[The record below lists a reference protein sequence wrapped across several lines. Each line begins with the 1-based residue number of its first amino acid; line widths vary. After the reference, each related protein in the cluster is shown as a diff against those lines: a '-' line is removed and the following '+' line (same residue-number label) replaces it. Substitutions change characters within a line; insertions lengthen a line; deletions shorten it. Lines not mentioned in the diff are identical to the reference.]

1 MGSPDLKELTKEF
14 PEIDS
19 GKLRELADALA
30 RPDEVSE
37 NDDEFL
43 GAVNDAMEEANK
55 ILDGHGV
62 EGVSGEG
69 ADLGKYWRDTI
80 LLYVNLGDTYD
91 KTICYDTDEE
101 DFIVGS
107 WGDFIEKWESE
118 EEEDG
123 KGEEEEEEEGEEEE
137 DGEEEEEEEEAEPEE
152 AE

>member
-1 MGSPDLKELTKEF
+1 MSNAPKFDELRKAFPD
-14 PEIDS
+14 IDS
-19 GKLRELADALA
+19 KKLEDLAAELAC
-30 RPDEVSE
+30 PDNTSRD
-37 NDDEFL
+37 DDEFL
-43 GAVNDAMEEANK
+43 EAVNDAMDAANK

-91 KTICYDTDEE
+91 KTVCYDTDEE
-101 DFIVGS
+101 EFFIGS

-118 EEEDG
+118 EEDDD
-123 KGEEEEEEEGEEEE
+123 K
-137 DGEEEEEEEEAEPEE
+137 EEEEEEEEDAEEGEESEEEDAEAEE